1 MAYTL
6 EEEQEINEI
15 KNWWNENYKTIIAA
29 VILSVGGT
37 YGWRYW
43 QDYQVTQAQQ
53 LSAQYDQ
60 VIYSNSADLAAK
72 NAQIDAFVKANDKTA
87 YAALAL
93 LDKAKLAV
101 DNQDYAQA
109 EAALKQAV
117 SQAPDEI
124 FASVGALRLATVQFQ
139 QKQFDQALDTLKLV
153 KDQSWNSRKNLLTG
167 DILLAKGDKEAAK
180 ASYQQAQQN
189 ASALEQQWLQV
200 RLNNL

>member
-43 QDYQVTQAQQ
+43 QDHQVTQAQQ

-72 NAQIDAFVKANDKTA
+72 NAQIDAFVKANDKTS
-87 YAALAL
+87 YATLAL

-101 DNQDYAQA
+101 NNQDYAQA
-109 EAALKQAV
+109 EATLKQAV

-153 KDQSWNSRKNLLTG
+153 KDQSWNSSKNLLTG

>member
-101 DNQDYAQA
+101 DNQDYAKA

-153 KDQSWNSRKNLLTG
+153 KDQSWSSRKNLLTG

>member
-43 QDYQVTQAQQ
+43 QDHQVAQAQQ
-53 LSAQYDQ
+53 LSAQYDR
-60 VIYSNSADLAAK
+60 VIYSDSTDIATK
-72 NAQIDAFVKANDKTA
+72 NAQIDAFVKAHDKTS
-87 YAALAL
+87 YATLAL
-93 LDKAKLAV
+93 LDKAKSAV
-101 DNQDYAQA
+101 NNQDYAQA
-109 EAALKQAV
+109 EATLKLAV

-124 FASVGALRLATVQFQ
+124 FASIGALRLATVQFQ
-139 QKQFDQALDTLKLV
+139 QKQFDAALESLKLV
-153 KDQSWNSRKNLLTG
+153 KDQSWHSRKNLLTG

-189 ASALEQQWLQV
+189 ASILEQQWLQV

>member
-1 MAYTL
+1 M
-6 EEEQEINEI
+6 
-15 KNWWNENYKTIIAA
+15 
-29 VILSVGGT
+29 
-37 YGWRYW
+37 
-43 QDYQVTQAQQ
+43 
-53 LSAQYDQ
+53 
-60 VIYSNSADLAAK
+60 
-72 NAQIDAFVKANDKTA
+72 
-87 YAALAL
+87 
-93 LDKAKLAV
+93 
-101 DNQDYAQA
+101 
-109 EAALKQAV
+109 KQAV

>member
-29 VILSVGGT
+29 VILSVGAT

-43 QDYQVTQAQQ
+43 QDHQVTQAQQ

-72 NAQIDAFVKANDKTA
+72 NAQIDAFVKANDKTS
-87 YAALAL
+87 YATLAL

-101 DNQDYAQA
+101 NNQDYAQA
-109 EAALKQAV
+109 EATLKQAV

>member
-72 NAQIDAFVKANDKTA
+72 NAQIDAFVKANDKTS
-87 YAALAL
+87 YATLAL

-101 DNQDYAQA
+101 NNQDYAQA
-109 EAALKQAV
+109 EATLKQAV

-153 KDQSWNSRKNLLTG
+153 KDQSWSSRKNLLTG